1 MKKADKGDR
10 EGKIRREW
18 IGRASKKKRIIQPVF
33 YRVCDACSRSRGESV
48 LFDAFGVNRVLYF
61 LLSLFSSIYFFSAPS
76 CSFPF
81 VSLFFLSLS
90 LALVV
95 FACVRPSRRVSSIRK
110 SIWLPNEIFRP
121 GECRSFFPCVLFCV
135 FFRFF
140 FFFFKLFH
148 PLFGKFLSCFALTR
162 RGFIGS
168 RGLNCAGEEW
178 NLLGS
183 RSARLLLRVDST
195 SSLESFSTKCFVFF
209 KHRRQ

>member
-1 MKKADKGDR
+1 MHVHVPAANPFYSTR
-10 EGKIRREW
+10 SAW
-18 IGRASKKKRIIQPVF
+18 IAFCVSFCPFFRPSIFFQLPPV
-33 YRVCDACSRSRGESV
+33 R
-48 LFDAFGVNRVLYF
+48 F
-61 LLSLFSSIYFFSAPS
+61 LLSRSFSF
-76 CSFPF
+76 
-81 VSLFFLSLS
+81 LS

-110 SIWLPNEIFRP
+110 SILTPERNISTRWMQIFFSLYPFLRFL
-121 GECRSFFPCVLFCV
+121 S
-135 FFRFF
+135 FF

-195 SSLESFSTKCFVFF
+195 SSLESFSTKCFLFF
-209 KHRRQ
+209 KHRRTIISELVIF